1 MSLAGIARILGFDRE
16 PCWKCMCRCSQ
27 RVKKA
32 DYTHRQNVS
41 FSQFEWMLQ
50 VPCYLG
56 YDWVDV
62 QFSEIAQLVL

>member
-27 RVKKA
+27 RVKRA

-41 FSQFEWMLQ
+41 FSQLEWMISAFVWMGLFALAC
-50 VPCYLG
+50 PAG
-56 YDWVDV
+56 
-62 QFSEIAQLVL
+62 AMLVRI